1 MPKRRIT
8 VQEYNEW
15 LIDQA
20 AELHVGGFR
29 KTNVRQNL
37 REAVERGR

>member
-15 LIDQA
+15 LIDQSA
-20 AELHVGGFR
+20 LLHVEGFR
-29 KTNVRQNL
+29 RRNIPQNIGQ
-37 REAVERGR
+37 GR